1 MEYSYVIV
9 ADSCEDLDA
18 ELVKEYGLNVI
29 PMEYI
34 VDGQVHLDDPLNRT
48 QTVHEFYEELR
59 AGKMSHTAQITP
71 EKYTEFLTPFLEQ
84 GKDVLLT
91 VFSSALSGTY
101 LSAKKA
107 VDALKEKFPERKIF
121 AVDSLSASVGE
132 GYFNILASRNR
143 EKGMGIEEN
152 AKWLEENRLTV
163 SHLFTVDN
171 LNFLKRGGRLS
182 ASKAFLGTL
191 LLLKPVL
198 HVTDEG
204 KLVPTHTVRGRKQA
218 LRKIVDEYKETA
230 LNSDEVLIS
239 DADDREYARQLG
251 KMIEEECGVKS
262 VIYQTIG
269 PVIGSH
275 VGPNCLALYFLSKK
289 R

>member
-1 MEYSYVIV
+1 MDNSYVIV
-9 ADSCEDLDA
+9 ADSCEDLDGD
-18 ELVKEYGLNVI
+18 LVRKYGLEVI

-34 VDGQVHLDDPLNRT
+34 VDGEIHLDDPLDRK
-48 QTVHEFYEELR
+48 QSVHEFYEELR
-59 AGKMSHTAQITP
+59 NGKSAHTAQISP
-71 EKYTEFLTPFLEQ
+71 ERYAEFVTPFLKE

-91 VFSSALSGTY
+91 VFSSTLSGTY
-101 LSAKKA
+101 FSAQKA
-107 VDALKEKFPERKIF
+107 VSSLKEKFPERKIF
-121 AVDSLSASVGE
+121 AVDTLCASVGE

-143 EKGMGIEEN
+143 KKGMTIEEN
-152 AKWLEENRLTV
+152 VKWLEENRLKI

-198 HVTDEG
+198 HMTDEG
-204 KLVPTHTVRGRKQA
+204 KLVPTNTVRGRKQA
-218 LRKIVDEYKETA
+218 LRKIVEEYKETA
-230 LNSDEVLIS
+230 VSFDEVLIS
-239 DADDREYARQLG
+239 DADDREYALQLG
-251 KMIEEECGVKS
+251 KMVEEECRVPS
-262 VIYQTIG
+262 ITYQTIG

-275 VGPNCLALYFLSKK
+275 CGPNCLALYFISKK